1 MAGISPA
8 TLERIRAAS
17 DIVDVIGAYLPLKKA
32 GANFTALCPFHKEK
46 TPSFNVNPHKQIF
59 HCFGCHKGGD
69 VFTFVKDYENIGFV
83 DAVRRLAERAKIPLE
98 FDSSPGEQQSRHLKD
113 QLLQIHDQ
121 IAQRWQNTLANEAA
135 GQLARDY
142 LKKRG
147 VSAEA
152 IKLFRLG
159 AAPDAWDDT
168 VNWAKSKNYE
178 LALVEK
184 AGLIIP
190 RSEVRGQKSEAGN
203 QKPEVETAKSDLR
216 PPTSDFR
223 NYYDRFRGRLMFPI
237 CDEQGRVIG
246 FSGRVLSGDEK
257 TAKYV
262 NSPETLIFTKSKVF
276 FGLDKSKRALLDA
289 GFAIVCEGQLDLIA
303 CFMAG
308 VQNVVA
314 PQGTAF
320 TEQHARILKRYVD
333 EVVLCFD
340 SDEAGQNAA
349 VRSLDHLLASG
360 LAMRVA
366 VVPAP
371 HDPDSFIK
379 TNGGDAFRK
388 LVESAEG
395 FFDYYLNRLCA
406 QNDTATDKGR
416 NAVLR
421 AMAEA
426 VHKTGNV
433 VLIDKYAQKTAL
445 RLGVSPEAVRAEFKK
460 NPAAKAIVLENET
473 ETASPET
480 ENLQPSLNEF
490 TFTKLLLEHDD
501 LIKWLSKNVN
511 SDWIPSKSARS
522 VFMQRIEFD
531 EKNTWKGIPEF
542 VANLNDSVVQSFI
555 GECLTRPLITNR
567 DGSKMVRKTE
577 LPNPKTQLADVIFKL
592 RNQFFDRQIAAL
604 TQKASQPEI
613 LEAEKRELLQEQQKL
628 REQKRAPLAPLP
640 N

>member
-46 TPSFNVNPHKQIF
+46 TPSFNVNPHRQIF

-69 VFTFVKDYENIGFV
+69 VFTFVKEYENIGFV

-98 FDSSPGEQQSRHLKD
+98 FDSRPGEQQSRHLKD

-121 IAQRWQNTLANEAA
+121 IATRWQNCLLNEAA

-159 AAPDAWDDT
+159 AAPESWDDT
-168 VNWAKSKNYE
+168 VNWAKSKGYE
-178 LALVEK
+178 LDLVEK
-184 AGLIIP
+184 AGLI
-190 RSEVRGQKSEAGN
+190 VRKSGDS
-203 QKPEVETAKSDLR
+203 TADAEIANRKSQIAN
-216 PPTSDFR
+216 F
-223 NYYDRFRGRLMFPI
+223 YDRFRGRLMFPI
-237 CDEQGRVIG
+237 CDEQGRVVA
-246 FSGRVLSGDEK
+246 FSGRVLPGDDSP
-257 TAKYV
+257 AKYV
-262 NSPETLIFTKSKVF
+262 NSPETPIFTKSKVF
-276 FGLDKSKRALLDA
+276 FGLDKSKRAILDA

-360 LAMRVA
+360 LAVRVA

-379 TNGGDAFRK
+379 ANGGEAFRK
-388 LVESAEG
+388 LVAGAEG
-395 FFDYYLNRLCA
+395 FFDYHLNRLCRLH
-406 QNDTATDKGR
+406 DTGSDKGR
-416 NAVLR
+416 NAILR

-426 VHKTGNV
+426 VHKTGNL
-433 VLIDKYAQKTAL
+433 VLIDTYAQKTAL

-460 NPAAKAIVLENET
+460 VPAAQTAPMADENESFESAEST
-473 ETASPET
+473 ETPR
-480 ENLQPSLNEF
+480 PSNHEF
-490 TFTKLLLEHDD
+490 HLLKLLLLHDNLVAWAALHLD
-501 LIKWLSKNVN
+501 VN
-511 SDWIPSKSARS
+511 WISHPVARQVVEQRLAAQTDESWKSLAAFLDACDSAEMRNL
-522 VFMQRIEFD
+522 VTEA
-531 EKNTWKGIPEF
+531 
-542 VANLNDSVVQSFI
+542 VAED
-555 GECLTRPLITNR
+555 
-567 DGSKMVRKTE
+567 RKI
-577 LPNPKTQLADVIFKL
+577 PNPDQQLADVALKL
-592 RNQFFDRQIAAL
+592 RNQFLDRQIAAL
-604 TQKASQPEI
+604 TQKASQPE
-613 LEAEKRELLQEQQKL
+613 LSDAERAALLRGHQELRRQKQL
-628 REQKRAPLAPLP
+628 NLPPLLK
-640 N
+640 